1 MIIKRKYVA
10 SVSRRGKNSQS
21 RCPKQGSK
29 GPNNICLWRG
39 GPQEHVFGER
49 SIPRAIFFLWEGE
62 ILEKHFCKIKENFE
76 LFSYGFQFFTGLGR
90 RVTCT
95 LRLSPPPPRPCL
107 KSCIGL
113 FTFSSRVR

>member
-21 RCPKQGSK
+21 RCAKQGSRGPTAFVYGGEGPKSMFLGK
-29 GPNNICLWRG
+29 GASQG
-39 GPQEHVFGER
+39 QF
-49 SIPRAIFFLWEGE
+49 FFLWEGE
-62 ILEKHFCKIKENFE
+62 SLKKHFCEIKENFE

-95 LRLSPPPPRPCL
+95 LRLFPPPPPT
-107 KSCIGL
+107 L
-113 FTFSSRVR
+113 FKELYRSLYF

>member
-21 RCPKQGSK
+21 RCAKQGSR
-29 GPNNICLWRG
+29 GPTAFVYG
-39 GPQEHVFGER
+39 GEGPKSMFGER

-62 ILEKHFCKIKENFE
+62 SLEKHFCEIKENFE

-95 LRLSPPPPRPCL
+95 LRLFPPPDL
-107 KSCIGL
+107 
-113 FTFSSRVR
+113 V